1 MMMCYLD
8 CNQSDCCHNKG
19 GACCLGQVKIHHA
32 GQEDAVCRSYRCNEA
47 YGNAATDNAPPTA
60 ETGVRCDDTSCRY
73 NAALRCCAAQ
83 VHIKESGLGPQ
94 CASRLEK

>member
-47 YGNAATDNAPPTA
+47 YGNAATDNSPPTA
-60 ETGVRCDDTSCRY
+60 ETGVRCDDTACRY